1 MDVEDWERLLFSG
14 RYKIM
19 KTYRV
24 EVNYVDNV
32 KEVFHDVYNIKDTDR
47 KLTIRFKDTEIVFML
62 HYIVNYIIEED

>member
-1 MDVEDWERLLFSG
+1 
-14 RYKIM
+14 M